1 MTEINEIIEQNR
13 GLSQELRSAVR
24 LIKTAILQSQ
34 SRAARM
40 ISGTQLSLY
49 FGVGLFVSA
58 NSRKGTWG
66 TGAIEAISEQLRREL
81 PGLRGFSGQNI
92 RNMRTFAEFWQPY
105 LICSPS
111 ASKLESS
118 EKCSPSASDLNKT
131 QNTISITNDYFSHAK
146 WSPLT
151 TEINRDEF
159 LGISFT
165 HHMEILHKT
174 KNIDEVLFCIHEAV
188 IHQWD
193 KYKLREILKAG
204 IPQPDHAAPNNFA
217 QTIPTVREAM
227 KAIRMFKDE
236 YLLDYINVEDIDA
249 QEEDVDER
257 LVEQRIVNNIKRF
270 IMTLG
275 RDFTFVGNQYH
286 LEIYGEEMWSDL
298 LFFNRELN
306 ALVAIELK
314 VGKFKPAYLG
324 QLYAYLQ
331 VLDEKVRKP
340 HENPSIGIVLC
351 KSANQAYAE
360 YAVRDYNKPMGVATY
375 KTLSDMP
382 KEMQMALPD
391 IEELK
396 ELMETDDE
404 MKK

>member
-1 MTEINEIIEQNR
+1 MEENAYK
-13 GLSQELRSAVR
+13 GLTAELKLAVQA
-24 LIKTAILQSQ
+24 IKGAILQSQ

-49 FGVGLFVSA
+49 FGVGLYVSE
-58 NSRKGTWG
+58 NSREGTWG
-66 TGAIEAISEQLRREL
+66 TGAIKTISEQLRREL
-81 PGLRGFSGQNI
+81 PGLRGFSEESI
-92 RNMRTFAEFWQPY
+92 KKMRTFAEFWTQY
-105 LICSPS
+105 LNRSPM
-111 ASKLESS
+111 ATELTLEN
-118 EKCSPSASDLNKT
+118 ARA
-131 QNTISITNDYFSHAK
+131 SITHDYFSLAK
-146 WSPLT
+146 WSPMA

-159 LGISFT
+159 LGISFS

-174 KNIDEVLFCIHEAV
+174 KDINEVLFCIHETV
-188 IHQWD
+188 VHQWD
-193 KYKLREILKAG
+193 KYTLRDVLKAG
-204 IPQPDHAAPNNFA
+204 IPQPEHVAPNNFA
-217 QTIPTVREAM
+217 QTMPSTRQAI

-257 LVEQRIVNNIKRF
+257 LVEQRIIHNIKRF

-286 LEIYGEEMWSDL
+286 LEVYGEEMWSDL

-314 VGKFKPAYLG
+314 VGKFKPSYLG
-324 QLYAYLQ
+324 QLFAYLQ
-331 VLDEKVRKP
+331 VLDDKVRKP

-375 KTLSDMP
+375 KTFSDMP
-382 KEMQMALPD
+382 KEMQKTLPD

-396 ELMETDDE
+396 KLMDTE
-404 MKK
+404 

>member
-1 MTEINEIIEQNR
+1 MNE
-13 GLSQELRSAVR
+13 ELKDAVKT
-24 LIKTAILQSQ
+24 IKTAILLSQ

-40 ISGTQLSLY
+40 ISGAQLSLY
-49 FGVGLFVSA
+49 FGVGLYVSIH
-58 NSRKGTWG
+58 SRKEVWG
-66 TGAIEAISEQLRREL
+66 TGAIDSISEQLRREL
-81 PGLRGFSGQNI
+81 PGLRGFSGKNI
-92 RNMRTFAEFWQPY
+92 RNMRQFAEFWQKY
-105 LICSPS
+105 LICSPT
-111 ASKLESS
+111 ASKLSLESLYG
-118 EKCSPSASDLNKT
+118 EIAYDG
-131 QNTISITNDYFSHAK
+131 FSLEK
-146 WSPLT
+146 WSPVA

-159 LGISFT
+159 LGISFS

-174 KNIDEVLFCIHEAV
+174 KDINEVLFCIHETV
-188 IHQWD
+188 LHQWD
-193 KYKLREILKAG
+193 KYTLRDVLKAG
-204 IPQPDHAAPNNFA
+204 IPQPEHSAPNNFA
-217 QTIPTVREAM
+217 QTIPTARQAM

-257 LVEQRIVNNIKRF
+257 LVEQRIISNIKRF

-331 VLDEKVRKP
+331 VLDDKIRKP

-351 KSANQAYAE
+351 KDANYAYAE

-375 KTLSDMP
+375 KTLADMP
-382 KEMQMALPD
+382 ETMKHTLPD

-396 ELMETDDE
+396 KLFDKDE
-404 MKK
+404 D

>member
-1 MTEINEIIEQNR
+1 MSTD
-13 GLSQELRSAVR
+13 LRQAVQT
-24 LIKTAILQSQ
+24 IKTAILQSQ
-34 SRAARM
+34 SRAVRM

-49 FGVGLFVSA
+49 FGVGLYVSA
-58 NSRKGTWG
+58 NSRKGAWG
-66 TGAIEAISEQLRREL
+66 TGAIDEISQQLRKEL
-81 PGLRGFSGQNI
+81 PGLRGFSSQNI
-92 RNMRTFAEFWQPY
+92 RNMRQFAEFWQAY
-105 LICSPS
+105 LNCSPM
-111 ASKLESS
+111 ASEMSLETLQQ
-118 EKCSPSASDLNKT
+118 EIECD
-131 QNTISITNDYFSHAK
+131 QFSLAK
-146 WSPLT
+146 WSPMAS
-151 TEINRDEF
+151 EINRDEF
-159 LGISFT
+159 LGISFS

-174 KNIDEVLFCIHEAV
+174 KNIEEVLFCIHEAV
-188 IHQWD
+188 VHQWD
-193 KYKLREILKAG
+193 KYTLRDILKAG
-204 IPQPDHAAPNNFA
+204 IPQPDHTAPNNFL
-217 QTIPTVREAM
+217 QTMSSPRQAM

-236 YLLDYINVEDIDA
+236 YLLDFINVEDIDA
-249 QEEDVDER
+249 QEKDVDER
-257 LVEQRIVNNIKRF
+257 LVEQRIVHNIKRF

-314 VGKFKPAYLG
+314 IGKFKPIYLG

-331 VLDEKVRKP
+331 VLDDKVRKP

-375 KTLSDMP
+375 KAFSDMP
-382 KEMQMALPD
+382 VEMQKTLPD

-396 ELMETDDE
+396 KLMEDE
-404 MKK
+404 E

>member
-1 MTEINEIIEQNR
+1 MDENENK
-13 GLSQELRSAVR
+13 GLTQDLKDAVST
-24 LIKTAILQSQ
+24 IKTAILQSQ

-40 ISGTQLSLY
+40 ISGSQLSLY
-49 FGVGLFVSA
+49 FGVGLYVSA
-58 NSRKGTWG
+58 NSREGTWG
-66 TGAIEAISEQLRREL
+66 MGAIDEISEQLRREL
-81 PGLRGFSGQNI
+81 PGLRGFSAQSI
-92 RNMRTFAEFWQPY
+92 RNMRLFAEFWQPY
-105 LICSPS
+105 LICSPT
-111 ASKLESS
+111 ASKLEL
-118 EKCSPSASDLNKT
+118 SDL
-131 QNTISITNDYFSHAK
+131 QAEIEYDRFALAK
-146 WSPLT
+146 WSPLAS
-151 TEINRDEF
+151 EIDREEF
-159 LGISFT
+159 LGISFS

-174 KNIDEVLFCIHEAV
+174 KNIQEVLFCIHEAV
-188 IHQWD
+188 VHQWD
-193 KYKLREILKAG
+193 KYTLRDVLKAG
-204 IPQPDHAAPNNFA
+204 IPQPGHAAPNNFVQTMPTA
-217 QTIPTVREAM
+217 QQAM

-249 QEEDVDER
+249 QEKDVDER
-257 LVEQRIVNNIKRF
+257 LVEQRTVHNIKRF

-314 VGKFKPAYLG
+314 VGKFKAAYLG

-331 VLDEKVRKP
+331 VLDDKVRKP

-351 KSANQAYAE
+351 KSANQSYAE

-375 KTLSDMP
+375 KTMSDMP
-382 KEMQMALPD
+382 KAMQQILPD

-396 ELMETDDE
+396 KLMEDE
-404 MKK
+404 GI

>member
-1 MTEINEIIEQNR
+1 MNEIIEQNR

-131 QNTISITNDYFSHAK
+131 QNTISITNDYFSLAK

>member
-1 MTEINEIIEQNR
+1 MNTEP
-13 GLSQELRSAVR
+13 ELKSAVQT
-24 LIKTAILQSQ
+24 IKQAILQSQ
-34 SRAARM
+34 SRAVKM

-49 FGVGLFVSA
+49 FGVGLYVSA

-66 TGAIEAISEQLRREL
+66 TGAIDVISQQLHLEL

-92 RNMRTFAEFWQPY
+92 RNMRLFAEYWSQY
-105 LICSPS
+105 LNCSPM
-111 ASKLESS
+111 ASN
-118 EKCSPSASDLNKT
+118 LNAT
-131 QNTISITNDYFSHAK
+131 TEMSVVECDTFSLAK
-146 WSPLT
+146 WSPT
-151 TEINRDEF
+151 ASEINRDEF
-159 LGISFT
+159 LGISFS

-188 IHQWD
+188 VHQWD
-193 KYKLREILKAG
+193 KYTLRNILKAG
-204 IPQPDHAAPNNFA
+204 IPQPEHSAPNNFV
-217 QTIPTVREAM
+217 QTIPNTKSAM

-249 QEEDVDER
+249 QEKDVDER
-257 LVEQRIVNNIKRF
+257 LVEQRIIQNIKRF

-275 RDFTFVGNQYH
+275 RDFAFVGNQYH

-306 ALVAIELK
+306 ALVAVELK

-324 QLYAYLQ
+324 QLNAYLQ
-331 VLDEKVRKP
+331 VLDDKVRKP

-360 YAVRDYNKPMGVATY
+360 YAIRDYNKPMGVATY
-375 KTLSDMP
+375 KTIADMP
-382 KEMQMALPD
+382 ENMQQILPD
-391 IEELK
+391 IEDLKKLMNEEDGTELF
-396 ELMETDDE
+396 E
-404 MKK
+404 

>member
-1 MTEINEIIEQNR
+1 M
-13 GLSQELRSAVR
+13 
-24 LIKTAILQSQ
+24 
-34 SRAARM
+34 
-40 ISGTQLSLY
+40 
-49 FGVGLFVSA
+49 
-58 NSRKGTWG
+58 
-66 TGAIEAISEQLRREL
+66 
-81 PGLRGFSGQNI
+81 
-92 RNMRTFAEFWQPY
+92 
-105 LICSPS
+105 
-111 ASKLESS
+111 
-118 EKCSPSASDLNKT
+118 
-131 QNTISITNDYFSHAK
+131 
-146 WSPLT
+146 
-151 TEINRDEF
+151 
-159 LGISFT
+159 GISFS

-174 KNIDEVLFCIHEAV
+174 KNIQEVLYCIHEAV
-188 IHQWD
+188 VHQWD
-193 KYKLREILKAG
+193 KYTLREVLKAG
-204 IPQPDHAAPNNFA
+204 IPQPNDTVPNNFA
-217 QTIPTVREAM
+217 QTMPTARAAM

-249 QEEDVDER
+249 QEKDVDER
-257 LVEQRIVNNIKRF
+257 LVEQRIIHNIKRF

-314 VGKFKPAYLG
+314 VGKFKASYLG

-331 VLDEKVRKP
+331 VLDDKVRKP

-375 KTLSDMP
+375 KTMAEMP
-382 KEMQMALPD
+382 KSMQQILPD

-396 ELMETDDE
+396 KLMDE
-404 MKK
+404 E

>member
-1 MTEINEIIEQNR
+1 MNE
-13 GLSQELRSAVR
+13 ELKDAVKT
-24 LIKTAILQSQ
+24 IKTAILLSQ

-40 ISGTQLSLY
+40 ISGAQLSLY
-49 FGVGLFVSA
+49 FGVGLYVSIH
-58 NSRKGTWG
+58 SRKEVWG
-66 TGAIEAISEQLRREL
+66 TGAIDSISEQLRREL
-81 PGLRGFSGQNI
+81 PGLRGFSGKNI
-92 RNMRTFAEFWQPY
+92 RNMRQFAEFWQKY

-111 ASKLESS
+111 ASKLSLENLYG
-118 EKCSPSASDLNKT
+118 EIAYDG
-131 QNTISITNDYFSHAK
+131 FSLEK
-146 WSPLT
+146 WSPVA

-159 LGISFT
+159 LGISFS

-174 KNIDEVLFCIHEAV
+174 KDINEVLFCIHETV
-188 IHQWD
+188 LHQWD
-193 KYKLREILKAG
+193 KYTLRDVLKAG
-204 IPQPDHAAPNNFA
+204 IPQPEHSAPNNFA
-217 QTIPTVREAM
+217 QTIPTARQAM

-257 LVEQRIVNNIKRF
+257 LVEQRIISNIKRF

-331 VLDEKVRKP
+331 VLDDKIRKP

-351 KSANQAYAE
+351 KDANYAYAE

-375 KTLSDMP
+375 KTLADMP
-382 KEMQMALPD
+382 EAMKHTLPD

-396 ELMETDDE
+396 KLFDKDE
-404 MKK
+404 D

>member
-1 MTEINEIIEQNR
+1 MTMKENKTDNQISVNVKQ
-13 GLSQELRSAVR
+13 AVNT
-24 LIKTAILQSQ
+24 IKSAILQSQ
-34 SRAARM
+34 SRAVKM

-49 FGVGLFVSA
+49 FGVGLYVSA

-66 TGAIEAISEQLRREL
+66 TNAINEISELLRREM
-81 PGLRGFSGQNI
+81 PGLRGFSAKNI
-92 RNMRTFAEFWQPY
+92 RNMRQFAEFWQQY
-105 LICSPS
+105 LIHSPL
-111 ASKLESS
+111 ASKIDINELQS
-118 EKCSPSASDLNKT
+118 EIVCDR
-131 QNTISITNDYFSHAK
+131 FSLKK
-146 WSPLT
+146 WSPLAS
-151 TEINRDEF
+151 EINREEF
-159 LGISFT
+159 LGISFS

-174 KNIDEVLFCIHEAV
+174 NNIDEVLFCIHEAV
-188 IHQWD
+188 VHQWD
-193 KYKLREILKAG
+193 KYTLRNILKVG
-204 IPQPDHAAPNNFA
+204 IPKPDGIAPNNFI
-217 QTIPTVREAM
+217 QTIPSTQQAI

-249 QEEDVDER
+249 QEKDVDER
-257 LVEQRIVNNIKRF
+257 LVEQRIIHNIKRF

-275 RDFTFVGNQYH
+275 KDFTFVGNQFH

-314 VGKFKPAYLG
+314 IGKFKPSYLG
-324 QLYAYLQ
+324 QLQAYLQ
-331 VLDEKVRKP
+331 VLDDKVRKP

-375 KTLSDMP
+375 KTFSDMP
-382 KEMQMALPD
+382 QEMQRILPD

-396 ELMETDDE
+396 KLMSEVEVGNNEYVESSED
-404 MKK
+404 

>member
-1 MTEINEIIEQNR
+1 MIFAIRKDLQGKAKKFNI
-13 GLSQELRSAVR
+13 LP
-24 LIKTAILQSQ
+24 LIT
-34 SRAARM
+34 
-40 ISGTQLSLY
+40 
-49 FGVGLFVSA
+49 
-58 NSRKGTWG
+58 
-66 TGAIEAISEQLRREL
+66 ISEKHLYKNL
-81 PGLRGFSGQNI
+81 SGKSDESI
-92 RNMRTFAEFWQPY
+92 KKMRTFAEFWTQY
-105 LICSPS
+105 LNRSPMATELTLENAR
-111 ASKLESS
+111 AS
-118 EKCSPSASDLNKT
+118 
-131 QNTISITNDYFSHAK
+131 ISHDYFSLAK
-146 WSPLT
+146 WSPMA

-159 LGISFT
+159 LGISFS

-174 KNIDEVLFCIHEAV
+174 KDINEVLFCIHETV
-188 IHQWD
+188 VHQWD
-193 KYKLREILKAG
+193 KYTLRDVLKAG
-204 IPQPDHAAPNNFA
+204 IPQPEHVAPNNFA
-217 QTIPTVREAM
+217 QTMPSTRQAI

-257 LVEQRIVNNIKRF
+257 LVEQRIIHNIKRF

-286 LEIYGEEMWSDL
+286 LEVYGEEMWSDL

-314 VGKFKPAYLG
+314 VGKFKPSYLG
-324 QLYAYLQ
+324 QLFAYLQ
-331 VLDEKVRKP
+331 VLDDKVRKP

-375 KTLSDMP
+375 KTFSDMP
-382 KEMQMALPD
+382 KEMQKTLPD

-396 ELMETDDE
+396 KLMDTE
-404 MKK
+404 

>member
-1 MTEINEIIEQNR
+1 MTSTDLKQ
-13 GLSQELRSAVR
+13 AVQT
-24 LIKTAILQSQ
+24 IKTAILQSQ
-34 SRAARM
+34 SRAVRM
-40 ISGTQLSLY
+40 VSGTQLSLY
-49 FGVGLFVSA
+49 FGVGLYVSA

-66 TGAIEAISEQLRREL
+66 TGAIDAISDQLRREL
-81 PGLRGFSGQNI
+81 PGLRGFSAQNI
-92 RNMRTFAEFWQPY
+92 RNMRQFAEFWQPF
-105 LICSPS
+105 LIHSPM
-111 ASKLESS
+111 ASKLGIESLHAEIECDRLS
-118 EKCSPSASDLNKT
+118 L
-131 QNTISITNDYFSHAK
+131 AK
-146 WSPLT
+146 WSPLAS
-151 TEINRDEF
+151 EINRDEF
-159 LGISFT
+159 LGISFS

-174 KNIDEVLFCIHEAV
+174 KNIDEVLLCIHETV
-188 IHQWD
+188 VHQWD
-193 KYKLREILKAG
+193 KYTLRDILKTG
-204 IPQPDHAAPNNFA
+204 IPAPDGTAPNNFI
-217 QTIPTVREAM
+217 QTIPSTRQAM

-257 LVEQRIVNNIKRF
+257 LVEQRIVHNIKRF

-314 VGKFKPAYLG
+314 IGKFKPAYLG
-324 QLYAYLQ
+324 QLQAYLQ
-331 VLDEKVRKP
+331 VLDDKVRKP

-375 KTLSDMP
+375 KTIADMP
-382 KEMQMALPD
+382 KEMQHTLPD
-391 IEELK
+391 IEDLK
-396 ELMETDDE
+396 KLMNDDE
-404 MKK
+404 DTLTM

>member
-1 MTEINEIIEQNR
+1 M
-13 GLSQELRSAVR
+13 A
-24 LIKTAILQSQ
+24 
-34 SRAARM
+34 
-40 ISGTQLSLY
+40 
-49 FGVGLFVSA
+49 
-58 NSRKGTWG
+58 
-66 TGAIEAISEQLRREL
+66 
-81 PGLRGFSGQNI
+81 
-92 RNMRTFAEFWQPY
+92 
-105 LICSPS
+105 
-111 ASKLESS
+111 
-118 EKCSPSASDLNKT
+118 
-131 QNTISITNDYFSHAK
+131 
-146 WSPLT
+146 

-159 LGISFT
+159 LGISFS
-165 HHMEILHKT
+165 HHMEILNKT
-174 KNIDEVLFCIHEAV
+174 KDIKEVLFCIHEAV
-188 IHQWD
+188 VHQWD
-193 KYKLREILKAG
+193 KYTLRDVLKVG
-204 IPQPDHAAPNNFA
+204 IPQPDHTAPNNFV
-217 QTIPTVREAM
+217 QTIPSSRQAM

-249 QEEDVDER
+249 QEDDVDER
-257 LVEQRIVNNIKRF
+257 LVEQRIVSNIKRF

-286 LEIYGEEMWSDL
+286 LEVFGEEMWSDL

-331 VLDEKVRKP
+331 VLDDKVRKP

-382 KEMQMALPD
+382 EKMQQALPD
-391 IEELK
+391 IEALK
-396 ELMETDDE
+396 ELMDE
-404 MKK
+404 QE